1 MVLAS
6 AILGFGQLLSGKESC
21 QRTSFNLKTCFM
33 MNNFIKSAAAALL
46 LITLLITSCNSSK
59 SNNESSNDS
68 TQMELIITKIQNEKD
83 GQTIFMKD
91 DKGGRYTTIIS
102 PANGNWVEL
111 NVGDR
116 ISLEAEEIMESDSAQ
131 IISRDIKV
139 LSNDPSSAIES
150 EKTEEEIL
158 IKTKI
163 TTDKSVYALGEAI
176 KLSMTIQNIGKK
188 AYTFLPWGTPL
199 ENELTGDCLEV
210 KHNGEAVQYSG
221 IMVKRMP
228 PTEKDYITIK
238 TNETSSGTVNL
249 LDGYKLDAKGTYTIQ
264 FRETYKGMPSS
275 NIVEVMIK

>member
-1 MVLAS
+1 
-6 AILGFGQLLSGKESC
+6 
-21 QRTSFNLKTCFM
+21 
-33 MNNFIKSAAAALL
+33 MNNFIKSIAALL
-46 LITLLITSCNSSK
+46 SLALLTTSCNTSK
-59 SNNESSNDS
+59 SNNESSDDNIR
-68 TQMELIITKIQNEKD
+68 MELIVTKIQNEKD

-102 PANGNWVEL
+102 PANGNWVVL

-116 ISLEAEEIMESDSAQ
+116 ISLEAKEIMESDPAQ

-139 LSNDPSSAIES
+139 MSNDSSSSIGS
-150 EKTEEEIL
+150 EKPEEEIL

-163 TTDKSVYALGEAI
+163 TANKSVYALGEAI
-176 KLSMTIQNIGKK
+176 KLSMTIQNTGKK

-210 KHNGEAVQYSG
+210 KHNGVAVQYSG

-238 TNETSSGTVNL
+238 ANETSSGTVNL
-249 LDGYKLDAKGTYTIQ
+249 LDGYKLDKKGAYTIQ
-264 FRETYKGMPSS
+264 FRESYEGMPSS
-275 NIVEVMIK
+275 NIIEVTIK